1 MRATDANSN
10 LSEIQTTSISCI
22 QDDSAKMDIN
32 EEARDCLRELRH
44 ANAKYA
50 ALVNMSL
57 EDIEEAAHDR

>member
-1 MRATDANSN
+1 
-10 LSEIQTTSISCI
+10 
-22 QDDSAKMDIN
+22 MDIN

-44 ANAKYA
+44 VNAKYA